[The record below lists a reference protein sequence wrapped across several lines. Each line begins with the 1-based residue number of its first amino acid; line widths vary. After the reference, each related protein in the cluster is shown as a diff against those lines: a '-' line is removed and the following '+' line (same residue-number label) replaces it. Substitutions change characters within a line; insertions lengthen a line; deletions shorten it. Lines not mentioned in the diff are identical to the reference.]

1 MRLLTRSCL
10 DWKKYCQYSMLTFW
24 PAVAGAVW
32 AVAWLAGAAAA
43 VVGAAAAAGAVVGW
57 AGGADVGAGAA
68 AGWAVEPAAQADSS
82 PAAAAP
88 NVNCNRWRRLN
99 WFISLVYLP
108 GGTNGPRYPQKSG
121 AGPRRADS

>member
-32 AVAWLAGAAAA
+32 AVASLAGL
-43 VVGAAAAAGAVVGW
+43 
-57 AGGADVGAGAA
+57 
-68 AGWAVEPAAQADSS
+68 AVEPAAQAESS

-88 NVNCNRWRRLN
+88 AVNCNRWRRLN

-108 GGTNGPRYPQKSG
+108 GGTNGPRYPQRSG
-121 AGPRRADS
+121 AELHRADS